1 MKYSIAQIQ
10 QLLRQAGWP
19 EELIVEAAAVFY
31 YESARGNPRAGKVD
45 SIERS
50 YGLAQIN
57 LGLPGTR
64 LAAERAVWGPPERLY
79 DPIYNLQIALQ
90 IYQQQGWRAWYN
102 TYYGGRYRQFLP
114 ESQRAYASSA
124 SSAPP
129 ITTGDDFENYPDV
142 FDADAWLPTP
152 PNTGSVSVVGVVA
165 AVAIAV
171 VVVVLLDL

>member
-1 MKYSIAQIQ
+1 MNYSIAQIQ

-19 EELIVEAAAVFY
+19 EELIVDAAAVFY

-57 LGLPGTR
+57 LGLPGSR

-79 DPIYNLQIALQ
+79 DPIYNLQIAWQ

-124 SSAPP
+124 SAPP
-129 ITTGDDFENYPDV
+129 ITTGDDFENYPAV
-142 FDADAWLPTP
+142 FDESAWLPIP
-152 PNTGSVSVVGVVA
+152 DSGSVSTVGVIA
-165 AVAIAV
+165 AVVIALSLALV
-171 VVVVLLDL
+171 LDL